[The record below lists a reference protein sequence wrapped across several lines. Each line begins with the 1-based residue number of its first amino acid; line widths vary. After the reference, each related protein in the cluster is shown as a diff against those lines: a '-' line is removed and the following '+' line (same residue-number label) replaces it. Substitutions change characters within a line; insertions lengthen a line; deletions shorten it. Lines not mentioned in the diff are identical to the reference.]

1 MKLEQKHIDDL
12 AAIMRAYSIAI
23 STNEKKDTPFML
35 GRYLGYLDAL
45 MNLDVVNDKTA
56 TALSYVWRE
65 VKANSVE
72 KSILK
77 TEIRK
82 LITNALKD

>member
-1 MKLEQKHIDDL
+1 MKLEQKHIDEL

-23 STNEKKDTPFML
+23 STNDKEDIPFRL
-35 GRYLGYLDAL
+35 GGYLGYLDAL
-45 MNLDVVNDKTA
+45 MNLEIVDSKTA

-65 VKANSVE
+65 VKAKSAE

-82 LITNALKD
+82 LIANALKG